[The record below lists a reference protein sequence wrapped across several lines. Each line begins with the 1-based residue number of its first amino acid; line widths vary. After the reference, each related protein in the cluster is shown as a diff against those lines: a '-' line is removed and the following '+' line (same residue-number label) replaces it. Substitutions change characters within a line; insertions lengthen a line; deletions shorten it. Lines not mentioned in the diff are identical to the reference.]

1 MAREKIIAERKYMGN
16 EQENINFMWIIQ
28 MKKLHVIIIDSNQLQ
43 IDVQQDI
50 IDNKKSSKI

>member
-28 MKKLHVIIIDSNQLQ
+28 MKKLHVIIIDSNQL
-43 IDVQQDI
+43 
-50 IDNKKSSKI
+50 